1 MVDKKLD
8 TGTGA
13 ASSTGMTGITPV
25 MVDKKLDTGTG
36 GIDINGK
43 VHTYDVGVESDE
55 FDDVDYSS
63 GLVNVDKAKRDL
75 SRRTRVTLGQYL
87 SNTTTG
93 DTRSVPE
100 QTQGGGNR
108 FPVVGEVKAET
119 PEFSTTDNKGYPVG
133 PQPVSSDAFEPDL
146 SKIDSASSTSRSTLP
161 KSTWRGDPN
170 ISRGMLRRR
179 AEAGQED
186 AAEKDRFDGNDLLRV
201 PLTPA
206 VRNTEVLDTI
216 PEGHPVKT
224 YSSSLI
230 RNRWTT
236 DNRFGEVSSPS
247 TPLGA
252 LSYKSGL
259 SYTPEDYLKPEN
271 ILVTQRQLAAVGNVL
286 MARASGELTS
296 ENAEFDPTSGGFQ
309 ALATLLPGSAQVLI
323 KRVREDRLSAEDV
336 LQSLDLT
343 LGANK
348 KITAGI
354 DEREFLNITGA
365 TPSEGTM
372 LSWGALNNPYDQFSG
387 FSALGMQILAIAF
400 VITITLIPTLV
411 SFAFNTAGEKKQT
424 KDARGRDP
432 IGRYRVT
439 KTGIPNLSIGSIV
452 TGFAS
457 GQLDWA
463 DLIGFSTTIF
473 PLNQTINTGL
483 LVFFGLDPFA
493 QSTFFRALAPSGP
506 EAYLVFSR
514 AIFRSFLGIADQLKG
529 MAQAV
534 SQPGGELQF
543 IQRIL
548 SFIEYLRGAR
558 IMRALNTFSLLG
570 DQILN
575 EGGPDAPE
583 EDPAAESTVTG
594 PDGKPVKVPVTGG
607 FGGGKR
613 KSSID
618 NLPID
623 GRSAYLKS
631 RLIDTSK
638 SEGAPKNL
646 RLAWS
651 SFRAPDMLIMPS
663 GMQSARALGGNLGAP
678 TLTPTIEVDEKFGL
692 RNGGPYRQTDTG
704 RISSVDR
711 AQMEN
716 VLDGEYMPFY
726 FHDIR
731 TNEIISFHAFLTSLG
746 DAYTAAYDSSDAIG
760 RVESIKTYKG
770 TARKIDV
777 SFIAAALSEQDFDS
791 MWLKLNKLTTMVY
804 PQFSAGKLSAGET
817 YDVTIPFSQQIIAS
831 PMIRLRIG
839 DLIQSNYSRFNLA
852 RLFGYASPT
861 FRLKD
866 GEKKAEFAKFK
877 EFAATPDFVKKY
889 NEALAAKKAKGGKF
903 YYSGEIKNDNSGYAP
918 LKKGTRLPPG
928 LLVQTTEP
936 GLAKIIKDD
945 AYKGETLDDLTLFQF
960 KDVDV
965 AVDPDS
971 LRPSAETERECFK
984 AAGGDDAAQAFD
996 YQELTEIFMN
1006 TNSIVRSF
1014 ESSGGRGIAGFI
1026 ESLSFDWYSS
1036 TTWETQLG
1044 RRTPKMCKVTLSF
1057 SPTHDITPGLDFQG
1071 ANRAPIY
1078 PVGPHR
1084 PRQ

>member
-43 VHTYDVGVESDE
+43 VHTYDVGVESNE

-87 SNTTTG
+87 SKTTIG

-108 FPVVGEVKAET
+108 FPVVGEVNEET

-230 RNRWTT
+230 KNRWTT

-247 TPLGA
+247 TPLAA
-252 LSYKSGL
+252 LSYKPGL
-259 SYTPEDYLKPEN
+259 SYTPEDYSKPEN
-271 ILVTQRQLAAVGNVL
+271 SLVTQRQLAAVGNVL
-286 MARASGELTS
+286 MARASGEITS
-296 ENAEFDPTSGGFQ
+296 ENSEFDPTSGGFQ
-309 ALATLLPGSAQVLI
+309 ALATLIPGSAQVLI
-323 KRVREDRLSAEDV
+323 KRIREDRLSAEDV

-343 LGANK
+343 LGSNGR
-348 KITAGI
+348 ITAGI
-354 DEREFLNITGA
+354 DEREFFNITGA

-400 VITITLIPTLV
+400 VVTITLIPTLV
-411 SFAFNTAGEKKQT
+411 SFAYNTAGEQKDV

-432 IGRYRVT
+432 IGRFRVT
-439 KTGIPNLSIGSIV
+439 KTGIPNLSIGAIV
-452 TGFAS
+452 AGFAS

-493 QSTFFRALAPSGP
+493 QSSFLRALAPSGP

-529 MAQAV
+529 MVQSV

-543 IQRIL
+543 VQRIL

-575 EGGPDAPE
+575 ENRNEAEDKPNTAGFNGG
-583 EDPAAESTVTG
+583 S
-594 PDGKPVKVPVTGG
+594 
-607 FGGGKR
+607 R
-613 KSSID
+613 KSKID
-618 NLPID
+618 NAPINSK
-623 GRSAYLKS
+623 SAYIKS
-631 RLIDTSK
+631 RLIN
-638 SEGAPKNL
+638 GAKDPASPKNM

-651 SFRAPDMLIMPS
+651 SFRSPDLLIMPK
-663 GMQSARALGGNLGAP
+663 GLQAAWALGSSLGSP
-678 TLTPTIEVDEKFGL
+678 GLMPSIEKDENYGR
-692 RNGGPYRQTDTG
+692 RNNVYSVTDTG
-704 RISSVDR
+704 RLTNTER
-711 AQMEN
+711 RQMES
-716 VLDGEYMPFY
+716 VLDAEFMPFY

-746 DAYTAAYDSSDAIG
+746 DAYSSAYDSSEAIG
-760 RVESIKTYKG
+760 RVEPIKTYKS
-770 TARKIDV
+770 TTRKIDV
-777 SFIAAALSEQDFDS
+777 SFVAAALSEEDYDS
-791 MWLKLNKLTTMVY
+791 MWLKLNKLTTLIY
-804 PQFSAGKLSAGET
+804 PQFSAGKLSAGDS
-817 YDVTIPFSQQIIAS
+817 YNITIPFSQQIIAS

-852 RLFGYASPT
+852 RLFGYATPTLSLKGPDSPA
-861 FRLKD
+861 LAD
-866 GEKKAEFAKFK
+866 YD
-877 EFAATPDFVKKY
+877 DFVDGLEKAGLLVGY
-889 NEALAAKKAKGGKF
+889 EAKLEEKRKKGGKF
-903 YYSGEIKNDNSGYAP
+903 YYTGVFQVSAGKEQIE
-918 LKKGTRLPPG
+918 TIPG
-928 LLVQTTEP
+928 LPSGFLIESTKQGDPPSNSEKVV
-936 GLAKIIKDD
+936 GKIILDPSIGASKIEDGLKDKLLGKEVLISDPSKLKPTSETKNAIFDELDPEGALAD
-945 AYKGETLDDLTLFQF
+945 AINYQSLVET
-960 KDVDV
+960 
-965 AVDPDS
+965 
-971 LRPSAETERECFK
+971 
-984 AAGGDDAAQAFD
+984 
-996 YQELTEIFMN
+996 FMN
-1006 TNSIVRSF
+1006 SNSVVRSF

-1036 TTWETQLG
+1036 TTWDITEG

-1057 SPTHDITPGLDFQG
+1057 SPTHDITPGLDYQG

-1084 PRQ
+1084 PRRQF